1 MISRLLHSLATK
13 EYRSS
18 KCQTKSGGSIQGDQ
32 KAVYTACQQHS
43 QKGERK
49 RNHWTGWAKRTAVSA
64 HTAAAREAR
73 VAIGK
78 NGFCLIMSCQR
89 RESHGD
95 TARAVRRWNGTGQ
108 LVGRRWNGTRQLV
121 GRRWNGTGQLVG
133 RWWNG
138 TRQLVG
144 RRWNGTGQLVGR
156 WWNGTRQLV
165 GRRWDGTGQLV
176 GRWLNGTR
184 QLVGRRWNGTG
195 QQVGRWWN
203 GNTPTSWE
211 TMRWDTPTR
220 VVRRRNRTRQQELWG
235 GGMGHATRAMR
246 WLHGAGAP
254 QVGNDQ
260 GWHQIGRKA
269 YGSGGGGYV
278 YGGMGIRQIC
288 DMESD
293 KIMVIWCC
301 KYSSAVWQELWL

>member
-18 KCQTKSGGSIQGDQ
+18 KYQTKSGGSIQGDQ

-43 QKGERK
+43 QKGEIRT
-49 RNHWTGWAKRTAVSA
+49 NHWTGWAKRTAVSA

-73 VAIGK
+73 VAKGK

-89 RESHGD
+89 GESHGD
-95 TARAVRRWNGTGQ
+95 TARAV
-108 LVGRRWNGTRQLV
+108 
-121 GRRWNGTGQLVG
+121 
-133 RWWNG
+133 
-138 TRQLVG
+138 

-165 GRRWDGTGQLV
+165 GRRWDE
-176 GRWLNGTR
+176 TR
-184 QLVGRRWNGTG
+184 QLVVRRWGGTR
-195 QQVGRWWN
+195 QQDLGGDEMGHTN
-203 GNTPTSWE
+203 KSYE
-211 TMRWDTPTR
+211 AAEWDTPTR

-235 GGMGHATRAMR
+235 GGMGHATKAMR

-260 GWHQIGRKA
+260 GWHQIGWKA

-278 YGGMGIRQIC
+278 YGGMGNRQTGYKYT
-288 DMESD
+288 DMWHG
-293 KIMVIWCC
+293 KW
-301 KYSSAVWQELWL
+301 

>member
-1 MISRLLHSLATK
+1 MFCPTRRTSRDQTFFAKDIAPPACPLCPRRGVLTWDTPTCWEAV
-13 EYRSS
+13 EWDRSTS
-18 KCQTKSGGSIQGDQ
+18 WEVVK
-32 KAVYTACQQHS
+32 
-43 QKGERK
+43 
-49 RNHWTGWAKRTAVSA
+49 
-64 HTAAAREAR
+64 
-73 VAIGK
+73 
-78 NGFCLIMSCQR
+78 
-89 RESHGD
+89 
-95 TARAVRRWNGTGQ
+95 
-108 LVGRRWNGTRQLV
+108 
-121 GRRWNGTGQLVG
+121 
-133 RWWNG
+133 
-138 TRQLVG
+138 
-144 RRWNGTGQLVGR
+144 
-156 WWNGTRQLV
+156 
-165 GRRWDGTGQLV
+165 WD
-176 GRWLNGTR
+176 
-184 QLVGRRWNGTG
+184 
-195 QQVGRWWN
+195 
-203 GNTPTSWE
+203 TPTSWE

-220 VVRRRNRTRQQELWG
+220 LVRRRNRTRQQELWG

>member
-1 MISRLLHSLATK
+1 MISRLLRTLATK

-32 KAVYTACQQHS
+32 KAIYTACRQHS
-43 QKGERK
+43 QKEERR
-49 RNHWTGWAKRTAVSA
+49 RNHWTAWAKRTAVSA

-73 VAIGK
+73 VAKGK

-89 RESHGD
+89 GESHVD
-95 TARAVRRWNGTGQ
+95 TTRAVRRWNGTGQ

-121 GRRWNGTGQLVG
+121 V
-133 RWWNG
+133 
-138 TRQLVG
+138 
-144 RRWNGTGQLVGR
+144 
-156 WWNGTRQLV
+156 
-165 GRRWDGTGQLV
+165 RRWDGT
-176 GRWLNGTR
+176 R
-184 QLVGRRWNGTG
+184 QQDLWGDEMGHTNK
-195 QQVGRWWN
+195 
-203 GNTPTSWE
+203 SYKAAE
-211 TMRWDTPTR
+211 WDTPTR
-220 VVRRRNRTRQQELWG
+220 VVRRQNRTHQQELWG
-235 GGMGHATRAMR
+235 GGMGHARRAMR

-260 GWHQIGRKA
+260 GWHQIGWKT

-278 YGGMGIRQIC
+278 YGGRGIRQIGYIQIG

-301 KYSSAVWQELWL
+301 KYSPDVWQELWL